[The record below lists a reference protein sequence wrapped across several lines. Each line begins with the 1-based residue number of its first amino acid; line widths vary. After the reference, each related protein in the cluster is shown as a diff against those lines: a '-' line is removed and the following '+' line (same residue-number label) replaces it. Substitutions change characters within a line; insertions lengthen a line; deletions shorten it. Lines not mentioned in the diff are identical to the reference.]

1 MESRTKTYRT
11 PIVLV
16 KIIDNDVITASTVE
30 GQGNV
35 WNVSVNPWEPATLEG
50 GAGE

>member
-11 PIVLV
+11 PIVRV

-30 GQGNV
+30 GQGNI
-35 WNVSVNPWEPATLEG
+35 WNVSVNPWEQATFEEG
-50 GAGE
+50 VGE

>member
-11 PIVLV
+11 PIVRV

-30 GQGNV
+30 GQGNI
-35 WNVSVNPWEPATLEG
+35 WNVDANPWEPATME

>member
-35 WNVSVNPWEPATLEG
+35 WNVSVNPWEPATFEG

>member
-16 KIIDNDVITASTVE
+16 KIIDQDVITASTVE
-30 GQGNV
+30 GQGNM
-35 WNVSVNPWEPATLEG
+35 WFDGGNPWEQERG
-50 GAGE
+50 DKE

>member
-1 MESRTKTYRT
+1 MENRTKTYRT
-11 PIVLV
+11 PIARV
-16 KIIDNDVITASTVE
+16 KIFDNDVVTASTVE

-35 WNVSVNPWEPATLEG
+35 WNVNANPWEQGIIG